1 MVRRSSVAV
10 LVAAAL
16 VLGPSLSSQAALTAS
31 DRAERAAGYI
41 ASHQRPNGAIPAF
54 SPVGSTA
61 DAIVSLVAAG
71 VGRPTVDHALD
82 YLERKVRG
90 DKVTGVGLQGKVVL
104 AVVAAGAD
112 PRRFGGANLVRSIR
126 TTEQPDGRLGPA
138 TAVFDH
144 ALGLLALVAAGRTPS
159 DASLTWL
166 ADAQCA
172 DGGWQYDEPAGPGD
186 DEHCASGA
194 PEDWFTSDTNTTAM
208 AVMALEAAGGPEP
221 AVDPVSFFEAIRDPD
236 RGGWGYT
243 WGFQATDANS
253 TALVIQAYAALGVEL
268 PTGAMRAL
276 RSLQYLRCGAFAY
289 SFDPDGSRTGP
300 DLGATIGAVPGL
312 LREPFPITGRVRGAA
327 PELPACAA

>member
-1 MVRRSSVAV
+1 MARRS
-10 LVAAAL
+10 LVAALLAGAL
-16 VLGPSLSSQAALTAS
+16 ALGSALPSQAALSAA

-41 ASHQRPNGAIPAF
+41 ASQQRPNGAIPAF

-61 DAIVSLVAAG
+61 DAVVSLVAAG
-71 VGRPTVDHALD
+71 VGQPSIDRALD
-82 YLERKVRG
+82 YLKRKVRNG
-90 DKVTGVGLQGKVVL
+90 KVEGVGLQAKVVL
-104 AVVAAGAD
+104 AVVAAGGD
-112 PRRFGGANLVRSIR
+112 PRRFGGTNLVRAIR
-126 TTEQPDGRLGPA
+126 STEQEDGRLGA
-138 TAVFDH
+138 TTAVFDQ

-159 DASLTWL
+159 DASLAWL

-186 DEHCASGA
+186 DEHCASGDPA
-194 PEDWFTSDTNTTAM
+194 DWFTSDTNTTSM
-208 AVMALEAAGGPEP
+208 AVMALEAAGGPAP
-221 AVDPVSFFEAIRDPD
+221 GVDPVSFFDAIRDTD

-253 TALVIQAYAALGVEL
+253 TALVIQAYAALGAEL
-268 PTGAMRAL
+268 PDGAMRAL

-289 SFDPDGSRTGP
+289 SFEPDGSRTGP

-312 LREPFPITGRVRGAA
+312 LRAPFPITGRVRGAT